1 MESKKDNSGL
11 LETQYLESIPGMKE
25 KIMDG
30 MAASLEDCVA
40 EYDFS
45 QAVKNPYSSMI
56 RTLDNGQAVTYNKK
70 EDG

>member
-1 MESKKDNSGL
+1 MESKKDSEL
-11 LETQYLESIPGMKE
+11 LETRYLESIPGMKE

-30 MAASLEDCVA
+30 MAAPLEDCVD

-45 QAVKNPYSSMI
+45 QAVKNPYSSLI
-56 RTLDNGQAVTYNKK
+56 RTLDNEQAVTYNKK

>member
-11 LETQYLESIPGMKE
+11 LETQYLESVPGMKE

-30 MAASLEDCVA
+30 MAAPLSDCVT

-45 QAVKNPYSSMI
+45 KAVKNPYSSII
-56 RTLDNGQAVTYNKK
+56 RTLDNK
-70 EDG
+70 